1 MDISSLEVDLFL
13 RLLQETYIVKSFVLE
28 SKPMDMMSR
37 NLWIDFRFR
46 VETYGYDV
54 CSRVLTHA
62 HVCSRMLWYAH
73 VCSRMLTYAHV
84 CSRMVAPAGFPKDSQ
99 PSWTQPKDMIV
110 RAREGLAQVSMRP
123 SATSV

>member
-1 MDISSLEVDLFL
+1 
-13 RLLQETYIVKSFVLE
+13 
-28 SKPMDMMSR
+28 MDMMSR

-62 HVCSRMLWYAH
+62 HVCSRML
-73 VCSRMLTYAHV
+73 TNAHV

-110 RAREGLAQVSMRP
+110 RAHEGLAQVSMRP